1 MQPPPEEN
9 PFEAPQAP
17 VPPRE
22 QQPRGSKNVRP
33 TIAWTILG
41 ALFLSGVMSTLIMST
56 DPISRLVGGFVV
68 GALPGGLIGYFV
80 GKQMPIE

>member
-1 MQPPPEEN
+1 MEPPPDEN
-9 PFEAPQAP
+9 PFEAPQTP

-22 QQPRGSKNVRP
+22 HQSRDSKNVGP
-33 TIAWTILG
+33 EFAWTIFG

-56 DPISRLVGGFVV
+56 DPITRLVGGLVV